1 MDKNTNIISTING
14 KKVVLMN
21 DAKFKSRRKI
31 NWDEIEIYL
40 KSYIGKCFEIDETSE
55 KIYIGKDFPD
65 EFSHSNDTK
74 ELKGANMKAKANIV
88 SIIRELIITA
98 TDKVMFPDYNHKHKN
113 RAEFGWNRY
122 NTYFGLP
129 IYNENG
135 KLIRYNIFSV
145 RMLVRCDKNGCLYLY
160 DFVRTKKET
169 SKPHKQ

>member
-74 ELKGANMKAKANIV
+74 GLKGANMKAKANIV

-122 NTYFGLP
+122 NTY
-129 IYNENG
+129 
-135 KLIRYNIFSV
+135 
-145 RMLVRCDKNGCLYLY
+145 LVYQYIMKMGN
-160 DFVRTKKET
+160 
-169 SKPHKQ
+169 

>member
-74 ELKGANMKAKANIV
+74 GLKGANMKAKANIV
-88 SIIRELIITA
+88 SIIRE
-98 TDKVMFPDYNHKHKN
+98 DRK
-113 RAEFGWNRY
+113 
-122 NTYFGLP
+122 
-129 IYNENG
+129 
-135 KLIRYNIFSV
+135 SV
-145 RMLVRCDKNGCLYLY
+145 V
-160 DFVRTKKET
+160 
-169 SKPHKQ
+169 